1 MSQTKQFSFLTLLLL
16 LISVSFKISSQPSQQ
31 TILVFGDSLSAAYNM
46 PVEKGWV
53 NLLNEK
59 LIENKSIFETR
70 NASIS
75 GETTSGGL
83 QRFLKQ
89 VEISKP
95 KIVIL
100 ELGANDGLRGFDLN
114 TTRSNL
120 NKMIQISQEHHAKI
134 LLAGIQIPPNYGR
147 SYTRAFNQIFT
158 DLAKKESVSLIPFIL
173 EGVATDYSLIQKDRL
188 HPNEQGQKV
197 IVETVW
203 KNLLPLIE

>member
-1 MSQTKQFSFLTLLLL
+1 MSKMKQFAFITLFLMMTLN
-16 LISVSFKISSQPSQQ
+16 ISSKPSTQ

-46 PVEKGWV
+46 PVEQGWV
-53 NLLNEK
+53 NLLSIK
-59 LIENKSIFETR
+59 LKHNKYSFETR

-89 VEISKP
+89 IEINQP

-100 ELGANDGLRGFDLN
+100 ELGANDGLRGYDLK
-114 TTRSNL
+114 TTRFNL
-120 NKMIQISQEHHAKI
+120 NKMIEISLKHNAQV

-147 SYTRAFNQIFT
+147 RYTQNFNQIFQ
-158 DLAKKESVSLIPFIL
+158 DLAKIESVSLIPFIL
-173 EGVATDYSLIQKDRL
+173 EGVATDYTLIQKDRL
-188 HPNEQGQKV
+188 HPNEKGQEV

-203 KNLLPLIE
+203 KNLLPLLQ

>member
-1 MSQTKQFSFLTLLLL
+1 MTTIKILLAFFLFIFTSTLV
-16 LISVSFKISSQPSQQ
+16 IAKNDVQ

-53 NLLNEK
+53 HLLDIKLENEK
-59 LIENKSIFETR
+59 LPFETR

-83 QRFLKQ
+83 LRFLKQ
-89 VEISKP
+89 VKINQP

-100 ELGANDGLRGFDLN
+100 ELGANDGLRGYDLK
-114 TTRSNL
+114 TTSSNL
-120 NKMIQISQEHHAKI
+120 NKMIEISLAHNAHV

-147 SYTRAFNQIFT
+147 RYTQDFNQIFQ
-158 DLAKKESVSLIPFIL
+158 DLAKIKHVSLIPFIL
-173 EGVATDYSLIQKDRL
+173 EGVATDFTLIQKDRL
-188 HPNEQGQKV
+188 HPNEKGQKV

-203 KNLLPLIE
+203 KNLLPLLK

>member
-1 MSQTKQFSFLTLLLL
+1 LTTIKILVAFFLSIF
-16 LISVSFKISSQPSQQ
+16 ISPLVIAKNEVK

-53 NLLNEK
+53 HLLDIKLEKEK
-59 LIENKSIFETR
+59 LPFETR

-75 GETTSGGL
+75 GETTAGGL

-89 VEISKP
+89 IEINQP

-100 ELGANDGLRGFDLN
+100 ELGANDGLRGYDLK

-120 NKMIQISQEHHAKI
+120 NKMIEISIKHNAQV

-147 SYTRAFNQIFT
+147 RYTQDFNQIFQ
-158 DLAKKESVSLIPFIL
+158 DLTKMESVSLIPFIL
-173 EGVATDYSLIQKDRL
+173 EGVATDFTLIQRDRL
-188 HPNEQGQKV
+188 HPNEKGQEV

-203 KNLLPLIE
+203 KSLLPLLK

>member
-1 MSQTKQFSFLTLLLL
+1 MIKRYFLSTILLLFALLAGSQT
-16 LISVSFKISSQPSQQ
+16 PSNV
-31 TILVFGDSLSAAYNM
+31 ILVFGDSLSAAYNM
-46 PVEKGWV
+46 PIEKGWV
-53 NLLNEK
+53 HLLNTKLKNEK
-59 LIENKSIFETR
+59 KEFETR

-89 VEISKP
+89 IEINQP

-100 ELGANDGLRGFDLN
+100 ELGANDGLRGFDLK

-120 NKMIQISQEHHAKI
+120 NQMIQISLEHNAHV

-147 SYTRAFNQIFT
+147 RYTQDFNQIFL
-158 DLAKKESVSLIPFIL
+158 DLAKRESVSLIPFIL
-173 EGVATDYSLIQKDRL
+173 EGVATDYALIQKDRL
-188 HPNEQGQKV
+188 HPNEKGQEV

-203 KNLLPLIE
+203 EYLQPLVE